1 MKKVLCVICAL
12 VIAALSLPAA
22 SAVDKAYLK
31 GDADMN
37 GRISIN
43 DATHIQRI
51 LSELAECNT
60 FWELFTADADNNGV
74 VNVNDV
80 TMLQRHFAQFYTTLN
95 SIPDGNATIAQAAVT
110 MAYEHKDDGYYA
122 SGKKIYLDAFRLV
135 SGGDTITRSCDRFV
149 CAAVRWSGADDNYPL
164 GHVGTQ
170 ADYLAAHPDKWQVLF
185 DGKYM
190 DSSTYR
196 TEAPKGLQ
204 PGDIIIECDAPD
216 WRTHTFIYCGEGLI
230 ASIFPDSA
238 DYGYD
243 ITSASYDD
251 TAPQCSYWYLSSTYF
266 RVFRCVKYEAKPK
279 YKNTGLNG

>member
-1 MKKVLCVICAL
+1 MKKLLSIICSL
-12 VIAALSLPAA
+12 VILTLSATTA
-22 SAVDKAYLK
+22 SAVDKAYIK

-51 LSELAECNT
+51 VSELAECKS
-60 FWELFTADADNNGV
+60 FWQFFTADADNNGV

-80 TMLQRHFAQFYTTLN
+80 TMLQRHFAQFGTTLFD
-95 SIPDGNATIAQAAVT
+95 IPDGNATIAQAAVT
-110 MAYEHKDDGYYA
+110 MSYEQRGDGYLA
-122 SGKKIYLDAFRLV
+122 PGKKIYLDAFKLS

-170 ADYLAAHPDKWQVLF
+170 ADYLSSHPDKWQVLF
-185 DGKYM
+185 NGKYM

-196 TEAPKGLQ
+196 TTPPKGLQ

-216 WRTHTFIYCGEGLI
+216 WRTHTFVYCGEGLI
-230 ASIFPDSA
+230 ASIFPNSA

-251 TAPQCSYWYLSSTYF
+251 IAPQCCYWYLSSTYF
-266 RVFRCVKYEAKPK
+266 RVFRCVKYEANPK
-279 YKNTGLNG
+279 YKYVGLHG